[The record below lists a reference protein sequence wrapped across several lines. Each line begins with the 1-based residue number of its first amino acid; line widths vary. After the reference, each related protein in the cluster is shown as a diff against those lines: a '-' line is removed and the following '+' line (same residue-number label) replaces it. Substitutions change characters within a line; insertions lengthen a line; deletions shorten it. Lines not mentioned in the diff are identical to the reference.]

1 MTSEGNVNDTSQ
13 TPSNDRG
20 AGSTTKHGETGKSGS
35 YNNKGK
41 SGSKF
46 KSLGYFDVSN
56 KDFEGDTPDI
66 GCVLGLRSEKISR
79 KVQFNTFREKLED
92 YLTKN
97 LTSPMDIMPILK
109 DMKDPYNDFV
119 RDHLPRDLTANEEKS
134 TAKVEIFKQK
144 IKKYVDREL
153 LLHDNKIKIYSYVW
167 GQCSGGLRAVISGDP
182 EYKEKSDRRDLL
194 WLLKKLKMAVAGL
207 DEKANKYDIVY
218 TALMIVV
225 TMRQG
230 ETESNDDYLTR
241 FKSNW
246 ETMMLIGG
254 SHFFVSKEIIGHQ
267 FYTNEEANKS
277 NEALR
282 SMIFIKRSD
291 SKRYGDLKK
300 RLEEANAVKRDE
312 YPKTLADA
320 YDLLVRT
327 QGQIRFG
334 MSIGKKKIPNKFEKD

>member
-1 MTSEGNVNDTSQ
+1 
-13 TPSNDRG
+13 
-20 AGSTTKHGETGKSGS
+20 
-35 YNNKGK
+35 
-41 SGSKF
+41 
-46 KSLGYFDVSN
+46 
-56 KDFEGDTPDI
+56 
-66 GCVLGLRSEKISR
+66 
-79 KVQFNTFREKLED
+79 
-92 YLTKN
+92 
-97 LTSPMDIMPILK
+97 
-109 DMKDPYNDFV
+109 MKDPYNDFV

-207 DEKANKYDIVY
+207 DEKANKYDTVY

-334 MSIGKKKIPNKFEKD
+334 MSIGKKKIPNKFEKDRGGIQFAQVDDDATGDVALVAGIDGTKNPRITCWHCNKPGHGRDNCPDNPAATRDGRSAGRNGRRGITNLMRGFIFSQRNKGNKNQSEERN